1 MQRTMPRDLFDL
13 WYLFENENLNIED
26 YVHDFQ
32 KKTEFK
38 KLNPNELVKVVQG
51 KKQKF
56 EQMWNGNLV
65 NQIKEIP
72 NFDDVWRHLGKHWR
86 QFEKIVKD

>member
-1 MQRTMPRDLFDL
+1 MIQS
-13 WYLFENENLNIED
+13 
-26 YVHDFQ
+26 
-32 KKTEFK
+32 
-38 KLNPNELVKVVQG
+38 

-72 NFDDVWRHLGKHWR
+72 DFEDVWRHLGKHWR
-86 QFEKIVKD
+86 QFEKLV